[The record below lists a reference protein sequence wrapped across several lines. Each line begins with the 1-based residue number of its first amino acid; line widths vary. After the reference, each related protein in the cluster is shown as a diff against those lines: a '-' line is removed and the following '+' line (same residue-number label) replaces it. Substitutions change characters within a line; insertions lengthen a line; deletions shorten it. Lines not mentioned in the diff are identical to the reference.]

1 MMLTMTKQNKIR
13 IKATAG
19 IRDLE
24 ELHHTLKNFG
34 EYKNYSL
41 SHEKFKQRGNTC
53 LHDMW
58 IELKQN

>member
-1 MMLTMTKQNKIR
+1 MTLTMNKQNKIR

-34 EYKNYSL
+34 MSKNYSL

-58 IELKQN
+58 IELKEI